1 MPFRGIN
8 SCPADFPL
16 TMTQTQ
22 APQFS
27 AAPRRSWLALA
38 VVLGGMFMALI
49 DATIVNVALPS
60 IRTSLG
66 ASESTL
72 SWIISGYALT
82 FGLALIPAGRLGDR
96 YGHKWVFII
105 GLVLFTLASAYCGF
119 AQNDFDI
126 VVGRLLQGL
135 AGGIYVPAV
144 GSFIQLLF
152 QGRERGKAFA
162 IMGSVIG
169 ISSALGVISGGL
181 IIQAFGAAEGWR
193 WVFFVNLPIGLIVS
207 IFAIRLL
214 PGGDAHADKTN
225 RMDWLGVV
233 LLSAALTAI
242 LLPLIQGQQ
251 DGWPAWT
258 WWTMAAG
265 LLGVVIFAAWQVLFT
280 KRGGSAL
287 VPPKLFSHVSF
298 SLGSVLA
305 LIYFAGFTSIF
316 FTLSIFWQAGLGHTA
331 LESGFLTL
339 PFAIGTAVVSSQSS
353 KWAAKIGRTVLVIGA
368 ALMVVGLGGIWWLMN
383 SVAIADLNNWMFLPF
398 LLIAGAGNGCFLAPN
413 VQFIVATVENA
424 EAGAASGVVQT
435 MQRMGTA
442 IGVAVV
448 GSIIFDAIHP
458 ELVRGPADVAKQF
471 DTGATGGILMAVI
484 LGTAAL
490 LLVFAL
496 PRRIQLHG
504 APAAPVA
511 E

>member
-1 MPFRGIN
+1 
-8 SCPADFPL
+8 
-16 TMTQTQ
+16 MTNQ

-27 AAPRRSWLALA
+27 PAPRRSWLALA
-38 VVLGGMFMALI
+38 IVLGGMFMALI

-60 IRTSLG
+60 IRTSLS

-96 YGHKWVFII
+96 FGHKWVYII
-105 GLVLFTLASAYCGF
+105 GLVLFTVASAYCGF
-119 AQNDFDI
+119 AQNEFDI
-126 VVGRLLQGL
+126 VVGRVLQGL

-144 GSFIQLLF
+144 AAFIQLLF

-181 IIQAFGAAEGWR
+181 IIQAFGVEQGWR
-193 WVFFVNLPIGLIVS
+193 WVFFVNLPIGIIVA
-207 IFAIRLL
+207 FLAIRLL
-214 PGGDAHADKTN
+214 PAGDAHADRSN
-225 RMDWLGVV
+225 RMDWLGVAI
-233 LLSAALTAI
+233 LSAALTAI
-242 LLPLIQGQQ
+242 LIPLIQGQQ
-251 DGWPAWT
+251 EGWPAWT

-265 LLGVVIFAAWQVLFT
+265 VGGVALFGLWQVIFT
-280 KRGGSAL
+280 RRGGSAL
-287 VPPKLFSHVSF
+287 VPPKLFHHVSF

-305 LIYFAGFTSIF
+305 LVYFAGFTSIF
-316 FTLSIFWQAGLGHTA
+316 FTISIFWQVGLGHTA

-339 PFAIGTAVVSSQSS
+339 PFALGTAIFSSQSS
-353 KWAAKIGRTVLVIGA
+353 KWAAKLGRSVLVIGSV
-368 ALMVVGLGGIWWLMN
+368 LMVVGLVGIWLIMN
-383 SVAIADLNNWMFLPF
+383 NVATADMNNWMFLPF

-413 VQFIVATVENA
+413 VQFIVATVENS

-448 GSIIFDAIHP
+448 GSLIFGAIHKDQI
-458 ELVRGPADVAKQF
+458 RGPQDYSKMLV
-471 DTGATGGILMAVI
+471 TGTTDGMLMAVI
-484 LGTAAL
+484 LVTAAL

>member
-1 MPFRGIN
+1 
-8 SCPADFPL
+8 
-16 TMTQTQ
+16 MTQTYS
-22 APQFS
+22 PQ
-27 AAPRRSWLALA
+27 AAPRKSWLALA

-60 IRTSLG
+60 IRTSLN

-82 FGLALIPAGRLGDR
+82 FGLALIPSGRLGDR
-96 YGHKWVFII
+96 YGHKWVYII
-105 GLVLFTLASAYCGF
+105 GLVLFTGASAYCGF

-126 VVGRLLQGL
+126 VLARLLQGL

-144 GSFIQLLF
+144 AAFIQLLF

-181 IIQAFGAAEGWR
+181 IIQAFGASEGWR
-193 WVFFVNLPIGLIVS
+193 WVFFVNLPIGIIVG
-207 IFAIRLL
+207 IAAVLLL
-214 PGGDAHADKTN
+214 PKGDAHADRSN
-225 RMDWLGVV
+225 RMDWLGV
-233 LLSAALTAI
+233 LLISAALTAI
-242 LLPLIQGQQ
+242 LIPLIQGQQ
-251 DGWPAWT
+251 ENWPAWT
-258 WWTMAAG
+258 WWTMVAG
-265 LLGVVIFAAWQVLFT
+265 VLGIVIFGAWQVFFT

-287 VPPKLFSHVSF
+287 VPPKLFHHTSF
-298 SLGSVLA
+298 TFGSILA
-305 LIYFAGFTSIF
+305 LVYFAGFTSIF
-316 FTLSIFWQAGLGHTA
+316 FTLSILWQAGLGHTA

-339 PFAIGTAVVSSQSS
+339 PFALGTAIFSSQSS
-353 KWAAKIGRTVLVIGA
+353 KWAAKLGRSVLIIGA
-368 ALMVVGLGGIWWLMN
+368 ALMTIGLGGIWLLLVN
-383 SVAIADLNNWMFLPF
+383 VSLTDLNNWMFLPL

-413 VQFIVATVENA
+413 VQFIVATVENS

-442 IGVAVV
+442 IGVAIV
-448 GSIIFDAIHP
+448 GSIIFGAIKPKEIHSPMDAMQ
-458 ELVRGPADVAKQF
+458 QF
-471 DTGATGGILMAVI
+471 DTGATNGMLMAAIMVA
-484 LGTAAL
+484 AAL
-490 LLVFAL
+490 ALVFAL

-504 APAAPVA
+504 APLAPSA

>member
-1 MPFRGIN
+1 M
-8 SCPADFPL
+8 
-16 TMTQTQ
+16 
-22 APQFS
+22 PQF
-27 AAPRRSWLALA
+27 APASRRSWLALA

-60 IRTSLG
+60 IRTSLD

-96 YGHKWVFII
+96 YGHKWIYII
-105 GLVLFTLASAYCGF
+105 GLVLFTAASAYCGF

-126 VVGRLLQGL
+126 VVGRVLQGL

-144 GSFIQLLF
+144 AAFIQLLF

-181 IIQAFGAAEGWR
+181 IIEAFGAAEGWR
-193 WVFFVNLPIGLIVS
+193 WVFFVNLPIGLIVAF
-207 IFAIRLL
+207 FAVRLL

-225 RMDWLGVV
+225 RIDWLGVV
-233 LLSAALTAI
+233 ILSASLTAI

-251 DGWPAWT
+251 EGWPAWT

-265 LLGVVIFAAWQVLFT
+265 ALGVVVFGAWQVLFT
-280 KRGGSAL
+280 RRGGSAL
-287 VPPKLFSHVSF
+287 VPPKLFVHASF
-298 SLGSVLA
+298 SLGTVLA
-305 LIYFAGFTSIF
+305 LVYFAGFTSIF
-316 FTLSIFWQAGLGHTA
+316 FTLSLFWQAGLGHTA

-339 PFAIGTAVVSSQSS
+339 PFAIGTAVFSSQSS
-353 KWAAKIGRTVLVIGA
+353 KWAAKIGRSVLVIGA
-368 ALMVVGLGGIWWLMN
+368 ALMVVGLGGIWIVMN
-383 SVAIADLNNWMFLPF
+383 NVAIADLNNWMFLPF

-413 VQFIVATVENA
+413 VQFIVATVENS

-448 GSIIFDAIHP
+448 GSIIFSAIHKDQIH
-458 ELVRGPADVAKQF
+458 GPADVAKQF
-471 DTGATGGILMAVI
+471 STGATGGMLMAVI
-484 LGTAAL
+484 MVAAAL

-504 APAAPVA
+504 APLAPAA